1 MSDGFVS
8 LNASSRP
15 VVTIEVGDRRFS
27 IRRVVTGVRQLWS
40 AFVVEYM
47 SYIERVYAYDEA
59 VKKLRASGK
68 PEAAEEIRR
77 LTDEI
82 NSAVDGF
89 STRKVDALLRII
101 ELLLTKNG
109 YEFDRQWWIDN
120 AEESEYKDF
129 IMAALDKDSGP
140 VKKKTPA
147 GLSTG
152 DG

>member
-1 MSDGFVS
+1 VIDGLVS
-8 LNASSRP
+8 LNASTRP

-40 AFVVEYM
+40 AFVVEFM

-68 PEAAEEIRR
+68 PDAVAEIKR

-82 NSAVDGF
+82 NSEVDGF

-109 YEFDRQWWIDN
+109 YEFEREWWIEN
-120 AEESEYKDF
+120 AEEADYKDF
-129 IMAALDKDSGP
+129 ITTALEKDNHP
-140 VKKKTPA
+140 VKKKTPDEP
-147 GLSTG
+147 STG
-152 DG
+152 EG